1 VDVSRLIEAAAATNT
16 ALELNSYVDRLDLS
30 VPYLREAINAGVR
43 ITIDTDAHDETA
55 LSFAK
60 FGVSQA
66 RRAWVEK
73 GSVINCLPWDELEEY
88 LESGK

>member
-1 VDVSRLIEAAAATNT
+1 
-16 ALELNSYVDRLDLS
+16 
-30 VPYLREAINAGVR
+30 VR

-55 LSFAK
+55 LAFAK

-73 GSVINCLPWDELEEY
+73 ECVLNCLPWDEFEVY
-88 LESGK
+88 LRSGK